1 MPDFLSAIN
10 GRPTAMATR
19 LQQDGCGQPHPSP
32 PPRGKTVRVW
42 AAVYSGINLKQAKFG
57 SGVVNRSGA
66 NRPIS
71 PSPAGRSPQRG
82 RVGVE
87 ASMSSP
93 KRKRH
98 PNLPRLIAD
107 ENPGSNCC
115 DSRLPS
121 FSCEAR
127 EMAGEGANVKNG
139 LLIHQQYR
147 PPPPRPSPAAGFAL
161 QGRGNS
167 CLHTAER
174 SICM

>member
-42 AAVYSGINLKQAKFG
+42 AAVYGGINLKQAKFG

-82 RVGVE
+82 RVGVGVE

-127 EMAGEGANVKNG
+127 EMAGEGGKREKWAFDSPTIS
-139 LLIHQQYR
+139 LTPTPSL
-147 PPPPRPSPAAGFAL
+147 PRCGFLPAGEGGFMF
-161 QGRGNS
+161 
-167 CLHTAER
+167 TYT
-174 SICM
+174 